1 VSTSAHLL
9 GPSGAGDRREED
21 LSDDE
26 IVERVRR
33 GRAGDFEIL
42 VRRHN
47 RRMFRAVRSVIR
59 DSVAAEDVIQ
69 DAYIKGYTR
78 LDQYRGPASV
88 GAWLARIALHEAQS
102 WVRKSIAPPPS
113 EAAVGVDP
121 SADPERQASRDQLV
135 RALEQA
141 VDRLPA
147 DFRGVFILR
156 AIEEL
161 STYETAYCLDIA
173 EATVKTRLHR
183 ARKLLLAD
191 LGQEYGSALHDV
203 LAFAGSQCQRITSGV
218 LARLPRLR

>member
-1 VSTSAHLL
+1 VSISAHVLRH
-9 GPSGAGDRREED
+9 SGARDRREDD
-21 LSDDE
+21 LPDDE
-26 IVERVRR
+26 IVEQIRR
-33 GRAGDFEIL
+33 GQVGDFEIL
-42 VRRHN
+42 IRRHN

-59 DSVAAEDVIQ
+59 DPVAAEDVIQ

-102 WVRKSIAPPPS
+102 WARRSITPPPS
-113 EAAVGVDP
+113 EEAVRVDP
-121 SADPERQASRDQLV
+121 SADPERQASRDQSI
-135 RALEQA
+135 RELEQA
-141 VDRLPA
+141 IDRLPA

-191 LGQEYGSALHDV
+191 LGQEYGSALRDV
-203 LAFAGSQCQRITSGV
+203 LAFGGSQCQRITSGV
-218 LARLPRLR
+218 LARLQPR